1 MMEFRD
7 EFSSQLSEVQTPLG
21 LIIAPTRELAT
32 QIFAEARKFSHGTSI
47 RPVVVYGGVSV
58 GHQLRQVEAGC
69 HLLVGTPGR
78 LKDFLG
84 RRKVWFLL
92 FLLLFF
98 LFYNIILLI

>member
-7 EFSSQLSEVQTPLG
+7 EFSSQLSEVQAPLA

-84 RRKVWFLL
+84 RRRVSMDFFLGL
-92 FLLLFF
+92 IRLLL
-98 LFYNIILLI
+98 